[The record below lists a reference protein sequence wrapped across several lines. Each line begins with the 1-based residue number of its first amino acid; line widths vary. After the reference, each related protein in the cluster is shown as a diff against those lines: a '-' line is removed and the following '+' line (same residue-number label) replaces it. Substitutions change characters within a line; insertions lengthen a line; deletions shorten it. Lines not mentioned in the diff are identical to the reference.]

1 MPSKM
6 TLFFNQY
13 QSGWSETYYHSQ
25 DDPAALAQTI
35 NNPFYQ
41 AASQFRHN
49 SVILR
54 AARFSRVGGVRASF
68 LIRPSPTA
76 QGARIYPL
84 DPGPD
89 VVSTTAVFLLSAAN
103 GIRRRV
109 WIRGLA
115 DNDVHRDDFGNDILS
130 PIMRQQ
136 TESYFALLKTLGFQ
150 IRNVNRPPTGGMV
163 WRQVSTVNH
172 LFQTQP
178 DRCDFVLKQEL
189 PALVSGDLISFTGI
203 PTNLPRFPRSSM
215 IIAATT
221 RDGVNNYTIN
231 YSLPGGVSVAPKNLK
246 VTSLSY
252 SQANIYTS
260 VFERFGEHKTGRP
273 FGSLRGRSR
282 AVSRSL

>member
-1 MPSKM
+1 MPTKM

-13 QSGWSETYYHSQ
+13 QSGFSETYYHSV
-25 DDPAALAQTI
+25 DDPATLAQTV

-41 AASQFRHN
+41 SAAQFRHN
-49 SVILR
+49 SVILK
-54 AARFSRVGGVRASF
+54 AARFSRVGGVRSSY

-76 QGARIYPL
+76 QGGRIYPL

-109 WIRGLA
+109 WVRGLA

-136 TESYFALLKTLGFQ
+136 TEAYFALLKTLGFQ
-150 IRNVNRPPTGGMV
+150 IRNVDRPPAAGLT

-172 LFQTQP
+172 LFQTEP
-178 DRCDFVLKQEL
+178 GRCDFVLKQEL
-189 PALVSGDLISFTGI
+189 PAYTAGMQISFMGI
-203 PTNLPRFPRSSM
+203 PASLPHFPRTAT
-215 IIAATT
+215 IINATT
-221 RDGVNNYTIN
+221 RDGVNNYTIA
-231 YSLPGGVSVAPKNLK
+231 YALPGGVSVAPKNMK

-252 SQANIYTS
+252 SQASIYTS

-282 AVSRSL
+282 AVSRSA